1 MPTSLTIEDFLT
13 ATGPMLDVRSPGEY
27 DHGHIPGAI
36 RFPLFS
42 NEERAQVGTCYKEQG
57 RDAAVELGFDLAG
70 PKCGHFVRSA
80 KALAPDRQVR
90 VHCWRGG
97 MRSGGMGWIL
107 EMAGFNVK
115 VLEGGYKAYR
125 RWVKGVLAKP
135 KPLIV
140 LGGMTGT
147 SKTQILHEL
156 AALGEPILDLEAL
169 ANHRGSS
176 FGALMLPPQP
186 STEHY
191 ENLIA
196 EHCVQLGTKR
206 SIWVEAESRRVG
218 TCRIPDELF
227 LQMEAAPTLE
237 AQRSLDERLDLLVE
251 IYGEADTEQLIAAT
265 KRIRKRLGGQR
276 TQAAVA
282 AIEQGD
288 LRTACKIILDYYDR
302 TYRYDLERRN
312 KKIPQ
317 IDLVGLSPKES
328 ARKLVAVAPELL
340 PLPFEAGGALPSP
353 GHRESHAPLT
363 EQEKQPVER
372 LASKLRELGMSPDDL

>member
-1 MPTSLTIEDFLT
+1 M
-13 ATGPMLDVRSPGEY
+13 RSPSEY
-27 DHGHIPGAI
+27 EHGHIPGAI
-36 RFPLFS
+36 QFPLF
-42 NEERAQVGTCYKEQG
+42 NDEERAQVGTCYKEQG
-57 RDAAVELGFDLAG
+57 RDAAVELGFDIAG

-80 KALAPDRQVR
+80 KALAPDRRLR

-97 MRSGGMGWIL
+97 MRSGGIGWIL

-115 VLEGGYKAYR
+115 VLDGGYKAYR
-125 RWVKGVLAKP
+125 RWTKGILAEP
-135 KPLIV
+135 RPLIV

-156 AALGEPILDLEAL
+156 AALGEPVLDLEAL

-196 EHCVQLGTKR
+196 EQCIQLGTDR
-206 SIWVEAESRRVG
+206 PIWVEAESRRVG

-237 AQRSLDERLDLLVE
+237 VLRSLDERLDLLVD
-251 IYGEADTEQLIAAT
+251 IYGEADTEQLIQAT
-265 KRIRKRLGGQR
+265 TRIRKRLGGQR
-276 TQAAVA
+276 TQAAVT

-312 KKIPQ
+312 KTIPEV
-317 IDLVGLSPKES
+317 DLVGLSPADS
-328 ARKLVAVAPELL
+328 ARKLVKLIPEISSI
-340 PLPFEAGGALPSP
+340 PQAQLPF
-353 GHRESHAPLT
+353 R
-363 EQEKQPVER
+363 R
-372 LASKLRELGMSPDDL
+372 